1 MCGDMSLSLDLLKKR
16 RYNKQTI
23 KKFYPKERGP
33 ELKSRNQSMDMT
45 QGVIWKQLAY
55 FALPLF
61 LGNLCQQLYNTADS
75 VIVGKF
81 VGKDALAAVS
91 SSGNLIFMMT
101 GFFMGLFVGAGVI
114 ISRYFGAKCYD
125 RLEAAVH
132 TDLAFA
138 MVCGVLLTLVGIFL
152 TPQIL
157 VWMRTP
163 EDVLPQSIQY
173 FRLYFMGSLFMIV
186 YNACMGIL
194 QAVGDSRSPLRY
206 LIISSIT
213 NVTLDLIF
221 VGALKWGVNGAAIAT
236 VVSQMVSA
244 VLCFRKLMQA
254 DGPYRLVPKR
264 IRFELPMLKQ
274 IMAQGI
280 PSGVQ
285 NSIIAIANVVVQSNI
300 NTFGS
305 DAMAGCGS
313 YAKVEGFVFLPIT
326 SFAMALTTFTGQNL
340 GAGQYERA
348 KRGARVGFTC
358 STLLAELIGLT
369 LLLVAP
375 YAIALF
381 NDDPAVIA
389 IGVRQTR
396 TEALFYFAL
405 AFAHSISAVMRG
417 AGRAKMPMY
426 TMLVCWCVIRVTYI
440 TLALK
445 VWPDI
450 TTIFWAYPITWC
462 LSCVVFLLYYLKAD
476 WVHSF
481 QKMH

>member
-1 MCGDMSLSLDLLKKR
+1 M
-16 RYNKQTI
+16 
-23 KKFYPKERGP
+23 
-33 ELKSRNQSMDMT
+33 KSRNQSVDMT

-194 QAVGDSRSPLRY
+194 QAVGDSRHPLYY

-213 NVTLDLIF
+213 NVVLDILLIAVF
-221 VGALKWGVNGAAIAT
+221 KMDVDGAALAT
-236 VVSQMVSA
+236 IISQFVSVFLCMGRLMNPVSGECQ
-244 VLCFRKLMQA
+244 VKWRE
-254 DGPYRLVPKR
+254 V
-264 IRFELPMLKQ
+264 RFDPEMTRMILSYGL
-274 IMAQGI
+274 
-280 PSGVQ
+280 PSGLQ
-285 NSIIAIANVVVQSNI
+285 NSVIALANVVVQSNI
-300 NTFGS
+300 NSFGEM
-305 DAMAGCGS
+305 AMSGCGA
-313 YAKVEGFVFLPIT
+313 YAKVEGFAFLPIT
-326 SFAMALTTFTGQNL
+326 SFTSAITTFVGQNL
-340 GAGQYERA
+340 GAGELRRTRQ
-348 KRGARVGFTC
+348 GARFGILCSVIIAEAVGALLYWLAPILIKAFTQEPAAIAFGVQKMRTC
-358 STLLAELIGLT
+358 SLFFCLLALSHC
-369 LLLVAP
+369 
-375 YAIALF
+375 
-381 NDDPAVIA
+381 
-389 IGVRQTR
+389 
-396 TEALFYFAL
+396 L
-405 AFAHSISAVMRG
+405 AAVMRG
-417 AGRAKMPMY
+417 AGRAVIPMIS
-426 TMLVCWCVIRVTYI
+426 MLSFWCVVRVAII
-440 TLALK
+440 TVATPIYQSIA
-445 VWPDI
+445 VVNWV
-450 TTIFWAYPITWC
+450 YPITWA
-462 LSCVVFLLYYLKAD
+462 LSSIFLLIYYYKAD
-476 WVHSF
+476 WLTAPGHRSGEPVKH
-481 QKMH
+481 

>member
-1 MCGDMSLSLDLLKKR
+1 MCGDVSLSLDLLKKR

-33 ELKSRNQSMDMT
+33 ELKSRNQSVDMT

-244 VLCFRKLMQA
+244 VLCFRKLICSCCF
-254 DGPYRLVPKR
+254 YRILCCNYDKWKSKFSCFTIYR
-264 IRFELPMLKQ
+264 HLMFFHTFKQ
-274 IMAQGI
+274 G
-280 PSGVQ
+280 
-285 NSIIAIANVVVQSNI
+285 
-300 NTFGS
+300 
-305 DAMAGCGS
+305 
-313 YAKVEGFVFLPIT
+313 
-326 SFAMALTTFTGQNL
+326 
-340 GAGQYERA
+340 
-348 KRGARVGFTC
+348 
-358 STLLAELIGLT
+358 
-369 LLLVAP
+369 
-375 YAIALF
+375 
-381 NDDPAVIA
+381 
-389 IGVRQTR
+389 
-396 TEALFYFAL
+396 
-405 AFAHSISAVMRG
+405 
-417 AGRAKMPMY
+417 
-426 TMLVCWCVIRVTYI
+426 
-440 TLALK
+440 
-445 VWPDI
+445 
-450 TTIFWAYPITWC
+450 
-462 LSCVVFLLYYLKAD
+462 
-476 WVHSF
+476 
-481 QKMH
+481 

>member
-1 MCGDMSLSLDLLKKR
+1 
-16 RYNKQTI
+16 
-23 KKFYPKERGP
+23 
-33 ELKSRNQSMDMT
+33 
-45 QGVIWKQLAY
+45 
-55 FALPLF
+55 
-61 LGNLCQQLYNTADS
+61 
-75 VIVGKF
+75 
-81 VGKDALAAVS
+81 
-91 SSGNLIFMMT
+91 
-101 GFFMGLFVGAGVI
+101 
-114 ISRYFGAKCYD
+114 
-125 RLEAAVH
+125 
-132 TDLAFA
+132 
-138 MVCGVLLTLVGIFL
+138 
-152 TPQIL
+152 
-157 VWMRTP
+157 
-163 EDVLPQSIQY
+163 Y
-173 FRLYFMGSLFMIV
+173 FRLYFLGSLATIL
-186 YNACMGIL
+186 YNAGMGIL
-194 QAVGDSRSPLRY
+194 QAVGDSRSPLYY
-206 LIISSIT
+206 LVISSAV
-213 NVTLDLIF
+213 NVALDLLF
-221 VGALKWGVNGAAIAT
+221 VGAMDMGVAGAAVAT
-236 VVSQMVSA
+236 VISQVVSA
-244 VLCFRKLMQA
+244 VLCIIKLTRS
-254 DGPYRLVPKR
+254 DGPYRLEIKR
-264 IRFELPMLKQ
+264 IGFDLPLLKK
-274 IMAQGI
+274 ITSQGV

>member
-1 MCGDMSLSLDLLKKR
+1 MCGDVLLSLDLLKKR
-16 RYNKQTI
+16 RYNKRTV
-23 KKFYPKERGP
+23 KKFYPKERGA
-33 ELKSRNQSMDMT
+33 ELKSKNQSMDMT

-75 VIVGKF
+75 IIVGKF

-138 MVCGVLLTLVGIFL
+138 MVCGVLLMLVGIFL

-244 VLCFRKLMQA
+244 VLCFRKLMRA

-274 IMAQGI
+274 ITAQGI

-326 SFAMALTTFTGQNL
+326 SFAMALTNL
-340 GAGQYERA
+340 EGLVCDPVAGLVEIPCIKRNVIGAM
-348 KRGARVGFTC
+348 
-358 STLLAELIGLT
+358 
-369 LLLVAP
+369 
-375 YAIALF
+375 
-381 NDDPAVIA
+381 NAVSCA
-389 IGVRQTR
+389 DM
-396 TEALFYFAL
+396 AL
-405 AFAHSISAVMRG
+405 AGVVGHIPADEVIDAMAEVG
-417 AGRAKMPMY
+417 AAMSNDLRETGIGGLAGTPTGKA
-426 TMLVCWCVIRVTYI
+426 IR
-440 TLALK
+440 
-445 VWPDI
+445 DI
-450 TTIFWAYPITWC
+450 
-462 LSCVVFLLYYLKAD
+462 V
-476 WVHSF
+476 
-481 QKMH
+481 QMQG

>member
-1 MCGDMSLSLDLLKKR
+1 M
-16 RYNKQTI
+16 
-23 KKFYPKERGP
+23 
-33 ELKSRNQSMDMT
+33 
-45 QGVIWKQLAY
+45 
-55 FALPLF
+55 
-61 LGNLCQQLYNTADS
+61 
-75 VIVGKF
+75 
-81 VGKDALAAVS
+81 
-91 SSGNLIFMMT
+91 
-101 GFFMGLFVGAGVI
+101 GAGVVV
-114 ISRYFGAKCYD
+114 SRYFGAREVEKM
-125 RLEAAVH
+125 RAAIH
-132 TDLAFA
+132 TNIAFGLAA
-138 MVCGVLLTLVGIFL
+138 GVFLTVVGMLF

-157 VWMRTP
+157 QWMGTP
-163 EDVLPQSIQY
+163 EDVMPQSVSYIRTY
-173 FRLYFMGSLFMIV
+173 FAGSIGLVM
-186 YNACMGIL
+186 YNQCRGVM
-194 QAVGDSRSPLRY
+194 QAVGDSRHPLYY

>member
-1 MCGDMSLSLDLLKKR
+1 
-16 RYNKQTI
+16 
-23 KKFYPKERGP
+23 
-33 ELKSRNQSMDMT
+33 
-45 QGVIWKQLAY
+45 
-55 FALPLF
+55 
-61 LGNLCQQLYNTADS
+61 
-75 VIVGKF
+75 
-81 VGKDALAAVS
+81 
-91 SSGNLIFMMT
+91 
-101 GFFMGLFVGAGVI
+101 
-114 ISRYFGAKCYD
+114 
-125 RLEAAVH
+125 
-132 TDLAFA
+132 
-138 MVCGVLLTLVGIFL
+138 
-152 TPQIL
+152 
-157 VWMRTP
+157 
-163 EDVLPQSIQY
+163 
-173 FRLYFMGSLFMIV
+173 
-186 YNACMGIL
+186 
-194 QAVGDSRSPLRY
+194 
-206 LIISSIT
+206 
-213 NVTLDLIF
+213 
-221 VGALKWGVNGAAIAT
+221 
-236 VVSQMVSA
+236 MVSA

-274 IMAQGI
+274 ITAQGI

-340 GAGQYERA
+340 GAGQYDRA

-358 STLLAELIGLT
+358 SMLLAELIGLT

-450 TTIFWAYPITWC
+450 ITIFWAYPITWC

>member
-1 MCGDMSLSLDLLKKR
+1 MAAINRS
-16 RYNKQTI
+16 T
-23 KKFYPKERGP
+23 
-33 ELKSRNQSMDMT
+33 DMT
-45 QGVIWKQLAY
+45 TGSIWKRMVS
-55 FALPLF
+55 FAVPVF
-61 LGNLCQQLYNTADS
+61 LGNLCQQLYNTVDS

-81 VGKDALAAVS
+81 VGKQALAAVA

-101 GFFMGLFVGAGVI
+101 GFFMGLFIGAGIVI
-114 ISRYFGAKCYD
+114 AQYFGARNYEKV
-125 RLEAAVH
+125 RSAVH
-132 TDLAFA
+132 TDIAFA
-138 MVCGVLLTLVGIFL
+138 LCCGVLLTLLGVFFTPTLL
-152 TPQIL
+152 T
-157 VWMRTP
+157 WMRTP
-163 EDVLPQSIQY
+163 ADVLDTSILY
-173 FRLYFMGSLFMIV
+173 FRLYFLGSLATIL
-186 YNACMGIL
+186 YNAGMGIL

-274 IMAQGI
+274 ITAQGI

-358 STLLAELIGLT
+358 SMLLAELIGLT

-389 IGVRQTR
+389 VRQTR

-450 TTIFWAYPITWC
+450 ITIFWAYPITWC

>member
-1 MCGDMSLSLDLLKKR
+1 MAAINRS
-16 RYNKQTI
+16 T
-23 KKFYPKERGP
+23 
-33 ELKSRNQSMDMT
+33 DMT
-45 QGVIWKQLAY
+45 TGSIWKRMVS
-55 FALPLF
+55 FAVPVF
-61 LGNLCQQLYNTADS
+61 LGNLCQQLYNTVDS

-81 VGKDALAAVS
+81 VGKQALAAVA

-101 GFFMGLFVGAGVI
+101 GFFMGLFIGAGIVI
-114 ISRYFGAKCYD
+114 AQYFGARNYEKV
-125 RLEAAVH
+125 RSAVH
-132 TDLAFA
+132 TDIAFA
-138 MVCGVLLTLVGIFL
+138 LCCGVLLTLLGVFFTPTIL
-152 TPQIL
+152 T
-157 VWMRTP
+157 WMRTP
-163 EDVLPQSIQY
+163 ADVLDTSILY
-173 FRLYFMGSLFMIV
+173 FRLYFLGSLATIL
-186 YNACMGIL
+186 YNAGMGIL
-194 QAVGDSRSPLRY
+194 QAVGDSRSPLYY
-206 LIISSIT
+206 LVISSVV
-213 NVTLDLIF
+213 NVALDLLF
-221 VGALKWGVNGAAIAT
+221 VGAMDMGVAGAAVAT
-236 VVSQMVSA
+236 VISQVVSA
-244 VLCFRKLMQA
+244 VLCIIKLTRS
-254 DGPYRLVPKR
+254 DGPYRLEIKR
-264 IRFELPMLKQ
+264 IGFDLPLLKK
-274 IMAQGI
+274 ITSQGV

-340 GAGQYERA
+340 GAGQYDRA